1 MKNLI
6 AYYSFE
12 GSTAFAAEELKKLLQ
27 EKGETVDVIE
37 IKAKLQTLL

>member
-12 GSTAFAAEELKKLLQ
+12 GSTAFAAEE
-27 EKGETVDVIE
+27 T
-37 IKAKLQTLL
+37 KAKLQTLL